1 MRSPAFPLTFVVGTG
16 RSGSTTLSRILNLHP
31 DALSLNELLA
41 SLVEPSRAL
50 PPETMTGAEF
60 WRILA
65 EPSPFFDRMIRS
77 GAPLPEFLDPRPG
90 IPALGLMVL
99 PHLTGETGETGAL
112 HEELGRE
119 IATWPRRPAREHHLA
134 FFDWLRARF
143 GRTAVIERSGYSVH
157 WIPALREA
165 FPTARF
171 VHLHRE
177 GPDCAVSMSRHP
189 GYRLIAQLHEMYE
202 LLGIATLA
210 ELTEDHV
217 RSLPPDLAALL
228 GDRFDASLIWD
239 RDIPI
244 TRFGALWSQIV
255 TEGVEHLSAVLDEQR
270 TTLSYEDLLDATD
283 DELARLAA
291 FAGLDPSPAW
301 LDAARPLLDATRR
314 ELAARSLPPKELA
327 ELRAACEPGT
337 AALAA

>member
-1 MRSPAFPLTFVVGTG
+1 MLAPEFPLTFVVGTG

-50 PPETMTGAEF
+50 PPEPVDGAEF

-99 PHLTGETGETGAL
+99 PHLTDDTDGLFG
-112 HEELGRE
+112 ELGRE
-119 IATWPRRPAREHHLA
+119 IAAWPRRPAREHHLA
-134 FFDWLRARF
+134 FYDWLRARF
-143 GRTAVIERSGYSVH
+143 GRTAVVERSGYSVH

-189 GYRLIAQLHEMYE
+189 GYRLIVQLHEMYE
-202 LLGIATLA
+202 LLGITTLA

-228 GDRFDASLIWD
+228 GDRFDSSLIWD
-239 RDIPI
+239 RPIPVG
-244 TRFGALWSQIV
+244 RFGALWSQIV
-255 TEGVEHLSAVLDEQR
+255 SEGVAHLSAVPAGQW
-270 TTLSYEDLLDATD
+270 TTLSYEALLDAPEE
-283 DELARLAA
+283 ELARLAA
-291 FAGLDPSPAW
+291 FTGLPPAPDWLAG
-301 LDAARPLLDATRR
+301 ARPLIDPTRR
-314 ELAARSLPPKELA
+314 ELAARSLPPEELA
-327 ELRAACEPGT
+327 ALREACAPGRR
-337 AALAA
+337 ALAAG

>member
-1 MRSPAFPLTFVVGTG
+1 MLPTAFPLTFVVGTG

-50 PPETMTGAEF
+50 PPDPMTGAEF

-77 GAPLPEFLDPRPG
+77 GVPLPEFLDARPG

-99 PHLTGETGETGAL
+99 PHLTDDPDAL
-112 HEELGRE
+112 HAELGRE
-119 IATWPRRPAREHHLA
+119 IPAWPRRPAPEHHLA
-134 FFDWLRARF
+134 LFDLLRARF
-143 GRTAVIERSGYSVH
+143 GRAAVIERSGYSVQ

-165 FPTARF
+165 FPAARF
-171 VHLHRE
+171 VHLHRA

-210 ELTEDHV
+210 ELTEEHV
-217 RSLPPDLAALL
+217 RSLPPGLAALL

-239 RDIPI
+239 REIPV

-255 TEGVEHLSAVLDEQR
+255 AEGAGHLSAVPPEQR
-270 TTLSYEDLLDATD
+270 TTLSYEALLDAPD

-291 FAGLDPSPAW
+291 FAGLDPTPAW
-301 LDAARPLLDATRR
+301 QAAARPLLDPTRR
-314 ELAARSLPPKELA
+314 ELAARSLPPGGLA
-327 ELRAACEPGT
+327 KLRAACEPGT
-337 AALAA
+337 RALAA

>member
-1 MRSPAFPLTFVVGTG
+1 MLPTALPAFPLTFVVGTG
-16 RSGSTTLSRILNLHP
+16 RSGSTMLSRILNLHP

-41 SLVEPSRAL
+41 CLVEPSRAL
-50 PPETMTGAEF
+50 PPEPMTGAEF

-77 GAPLPEFLDPRPG
+77 GVPLPEFLDPRPG

-99 PHLTGETGETGAL
+99 PHLTDDPDAL
-112 HEELGRE
+112 HAELGRE
-119 IATWPRRPAREHHLA
+119 IPAWPRRPAPEHHLA
-134 FFDWLRARF
+134 FFDLLRARF
-143 GRTAVIERSGYSVH
+143 GRAAVIERSGYSVQ

-165 FPTARF
+165 FPAARF

-202 LLGIATLA
+202 LLGIASLA
-210 ELTEDHV
+210 ELTEEHV
-217 RSLPPDLAALL
+217 RSLPPGLAALL

-239 RDIPI
+239 REIPVS
-244 TRFGALWSQIV
+244 RFGALWSQIV
-255 TEGVEHLSAVLDEQR
+255 AEGAEHLSAVPAEQR
-270 TTLSYEDLLDATD
+270 TTLSYEALLDAPD
-283 DELARLAA
+283 AELARLAA
-291 FAGLDPSPAW
+291 FAGLDPGPDW
-301 LDAARPLLDATRR
+301 LAAARPLLDPTRR
-314 ELAARSLPPKELA
+314 ELAARSLPPGGLA

-337 AALAA
+337 RALAA